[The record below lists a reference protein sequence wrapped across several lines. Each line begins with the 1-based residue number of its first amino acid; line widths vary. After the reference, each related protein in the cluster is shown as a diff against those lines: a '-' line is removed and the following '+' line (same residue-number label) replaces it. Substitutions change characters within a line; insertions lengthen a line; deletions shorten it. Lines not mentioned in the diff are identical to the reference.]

1 MEPDRILAAL
11 RKHIILVT
19 AHALMGALLGFGL
32 GSFLPRQYTSTTSVL
47 VYTSQNDGSQG
58 LTGSA
63 ALTSTIMPTLIELGN
78 SRSVAA
84 EVARSTGADP
94 GRVAGAISLT
104 NPVGTLL
111 IEIRATAT
119 AADLAHDLAAA
130 EVDALGKRVGKMS
143 LKAGADNSPLAL
155 TSVDDPTVPTRSGGT
170 SRLTTAF
177 LGLAAGLLIGAGF
190 AVGLDAR
197 ATRRA
202 VASLSAPGRS

>member
-177 LGLAAGLLIGAGF
+177 LGMAAGLLIGAGF

>member
-130 EVDALGKRVGKMS
+130 EVDALGKRVGKRA
-143 LKAGADNSPLAL
+143 LKAGEDNSPLAL

>member
-155 TSVDDPTVPTRSGGT
+155 TSVDDPTVPTHSGGT

>member
-78 SRSVAA
+78 SRSVIA

-177 LGLAAGLLIGAGF
+177 LGMAAGLLIGAGF

>member
-78 SRSVAA
+78 SRSVVA

>member
-47 VYTSQNDGSQG
+47 VYTSQNVGSQG

-78 SRSVAA
+78 SRSVVA

-177 LGLAAGLLIGAGF
+177 LGMAAGLLIGAGF

>member
-155 TSVDDPTVPTRSGGT
+155 TSVADPTVPTRSGGT

>member
-78 SRSVAA
+78 SRSVVA

-177 LGLAAGLLIGAGF
+177 LGMAAGLLIGAGF

>member
-143 LKAGADNSPLAL
+143 LKAGEDNSPLAL
-155 TSVDDPTVPTRSGGT
+155 TSVDDPTVPTHSGGT

>member
-78 SRSVAA
+78 SRSVVA

-155 TSVDDPTVPTRSGGT
+155 TSVDDPTVPTHSGGT